1 MEENLLTSKLII
13 IGGSAGSLQVLI
25 YILRHLRPDC
35 RVPIVIVM
43 HRSTGNESTLADV
56 LSNVSKLEVKEAEDK
71 ETIKGGIIYLA
82 PADYHLLIEKNGSFS
97 LDDSE
102 KVQFSRP
109 SIDVAFQSAADAY
122 GKSLL
127 GILLSG
133 ANNDGADGFAE
144 IRRGGGVLIV
154 QDPDKATATAM
165 PQSAID
171 RGLADYILDEKGIA
185 DWINLWV

>member
-154 QDPDKATATAM
+154 QDPNKATATAM

>member
-43 HRSTGNESTLADV
+43 HRSTVHESTLADV
-56 LSNVSKLEVKEAEDK
+56 LSHASKLEVKEAEDK

-133 ANNDGADGFAE
+133 ANNDGADGFAD

-154 QDPDKATATAM
+154 QDPKKATATAM

-171 RGLADYILDEKGIA
+171 RGLADYILDEQGIA
-185 DWINLWV
+185 DRINLWV